1 MAGAALVQKM
11 WVTTPAET
19 QKLACCPSVGGPSA
33 GRRLS
38 FTVVPSALEAVR
50 DTELV
55 EQRLRLEVGDP
66 DRGCLAV
73 LDGPVLGD
81 LDHGVAAGEAEIH
94 QRHHALVLRKED
106 VVAEPSEV
114 EDVGEV
120 GKDLVAKERR
130 TRMETAPGQIV
141 WRGRGEIG
149 MQIPGELPEAACHA
163 GLVVGIHHG
172 LALLAARSVAHRTSP
187 RKGKTQLSAKPSY
200 PRSALSLHFAM
211 YAGRPPVKDSISR
224 GLPGMFAP
232 TYQESARGKSVA
244 SASSSTCARHASSAA
259 TVASTRV

>member
-19 QKLACCPSVGGPSA
+19 QKLARCPSTGC
-33 GRRLS
+33 RLS
-38 FTVVPSALEAVR
+38 FTAVPSALEAVR
-50 DTELV
+50 DAELV
-55 EQRLRLEVGDP
+55 EQRLRLEVSDP

-73 LDGPVLGD
+73 PDRPVLGD
-81 LDHGVAAGEAEIH
+81 LDHGVAAGESEIH
-94 QRHHALVLRKED
+94 QRHHALVLGKED

-114 EDVGEV
+114 EDVGQV

-172 LALLAARSVAHRTSP
+172 FALLAARSVAHRTSP
-187 RKGKTQLSAKPSY
+187 WKAQTQLSANPSY
-200 PRSALSLHFAM
+200 PRSALSRHF
-211 YAGRPPVKDSISR
+211 SR
-224 GLPGMFAP
+224 
-232 TYQESARGKSVA
+232 
-244 SASSSTCARHASSAA
+244 
-259 TVASTRV
+259 